1 MDPYC
6 YELSTAQQ
14 QYLVCIVSFCRKG
27 RQGKKIKDEPALQ
40 KPTLTTNKR
49 DTMPGSP

>member
-27 RQGKKIKDEPALQ
+27 RQGKKIKGIASPA
-40 KPTLTTNKR
+40 KTTLTTNKR